1 MKKQFV
7 VLTFDLGIDGDYENL
22 YAWLDDREAK
32 ECGEGVAWCYYEHE
46 EGKEPF
52 EQSLKSSL
60 EKAVKFGERA
70 RVYVLHRSEG
80 KTKGKFIFGRRKRA
94 PWLGFGRHQGTEE
107 DGEYLDV

>member
-1 MKKQFV
+1 MKKEFV

-22 YAWLDDREAK
+22 YAWLDDHEAK
-32 ECGEGVAWCYYEHE
+32 ECGEGVAWFYYDHDD
-46 EGKEPF
+46 GKEPF

-60 EKAVKFGERA
+60 QNAVKFGERA

-94 PWLGFGRHQGTEE
+94 PWLGFGRHRGAEE
-107 DGEYLDV
+107 EGDYFDV